1 MESLEATDEQ
11 DTLYVPFLD
20 LLGQSLKLALGQ
32 SPFRTQEGASH
43 GSPAVD
49 GLPWHGFDVTVDEA
63 FDAVVNSEWVVTF

>member
-49 GLPWHGFDVTVDEA
+49 GLP
-63 FDAVVNSEWVVTF
+63 